1 MSSDDR
7 HLLDDILGSA
17 ELAVSYVAGMSFEE
31 FHRDQKTQDA
41 VMYRLGVI
49 GEAARYVT
57 AETQAKYNLEWTA
70 MRGMRN
76 RLVHGYGDVRHQ
88 TVWDTVTKD
97 LQALIRELRK

>member
-1 MSSDDR
+1 MSSDDND
-7 HLLDDILGSA
+7 LLDHILDSA
-17 ELAVSYVAGMSFEE
+17 ELAVSYVVGLSFDE

-57 AETQAKYNLEWTA
+57 AETQSKYNLEWTA

-76 RLVHGYGDVRHQ
+76 RLVHGYGEVRHQ
-88 TVWDTVTKD
+88 TVWDTVTQD
-97 LQALIRELRK
+97 LPALIRELRK